1 MEYGIKL
8 NYSDLK
14 NINALGEKLKKYDWV
29 YFGSEFC
36 ENLLD
41 LYSDADNILKKFKN
55 KKICFLTPIITDR
68 YADKLLYIIK
78 KIFYTNNRKIEVTAN
93 DFGTIN
99 ILTGRF
105 PEVKIN
111 IGRHLS
117 KHFFSF
123 KKDAV
128 KFHTEFSIYA
138 AKYFKELGI
147 KRYEISGYNKIPKTN
162 FHKAKKIDFNITM
175 FYPYTLL
182 STTRTCLIGLN
193 DIKPEETIEKIKCN
207 KECLCCDYVVKTEK
221 IKEELIVSQNSTFVK
236 AEFDRNIEKGLSK
249 IKVDRI
255 VFSVSP

>member
-8 NYSDLK
+8 NYFDLR
-14 NINALGEKLKKYDWV
+14 NREILGEKIKKYDWI
-29 YFGSEFC
+29 YLGSEFC

-41 LYSDADNILKKFKN
+41 LYSNADKILKKFEN
-55 KKICFLTPIITDR
+55 KKICFLTPIITDK
-68 YADKLLYIIK
+68 YADKLSRIIWKMVDNNK
-78 KIFYTNNRKIEVTAN
+78 KIEISAN

-99 ILTGRF
+99 ILTRRF
-105 PEVKIN
+105 PQVKIN

-128 KFHTEFSIYA
+128 KFHTDFSIYA
-138 AKYFKELGI
+138 AKYFEELGI

-182 STTRTCLIGLN
+182 STTRTCLIGLE
-193 DIKPEETIEKIKCN
+193 DIKPEETIERIKCN
-207 KECLCCDYVVKTEK
+207 KECLCCDYAVKTEK

-236 AEFDRNIEKGLSK
+236 VEFDKNMEKALSK

-255 VFSVSP
+255 VFAVSP